1 MCFSLIQT
9 QADLKKNKNSEH
21 NMMYDLIRFMCDII
35 GYTHDTHYTSRL
47 LAGYPYKFLII

>member
-1 MCFSLIQT
+1 MRFSLIQT
-9 QADLKKNKNSEH
+9 QADFKKNKNSEH